1 MNTNHGTT
9 PKGVC
14 FLGAGAS
21 VWAGA
26 PTFSNFHSRAKEVY
40 NKLPDVSPEKE
51 IFQRVLKHWED
62 DYNNSNIEEYY
73 AAIEMLETLK
83 YNNIEI
89 KDSDRITA
97 DNIVN
102 VICTTIQKSVAN
114 PYKPPYYY
122 VHLDFILKDEIPDF
136 IFITTNW
143 DILLE
148 STRDYYLRDGWINY
162 GGILPYDIP
171 SGQTKPNGQYH
182 ILKLHGSLNWGFCEE
197 CGKIYYTDGKKC
209 DILTTSSEGLR
220 CKICQNRLEP
230 AIIPPT
236 LSKLAKAGANS
247 KYAPLLPV
255 WRSAFEHLK
264 SSEKI
269 YFIGYS
275 LPETDVETKTFISN
289 ALRENSNLKEVVII
303 SDQKYG
309 YSRVDFEER
318 YHSIISRVISN
329 PKVKFIDEGFEEFC
343 QNHPTIR
350 RMNSMHHR

>member
-1 MNTNHGTT
+1 MTPTMNNHATT

-26 PTFSNFHSRAKEVY
+26 PTFSNFRRRTEEVY
-40 NKLPDVSPEKE
+40 NKLPDISPEKE
-51 IFQRVLKHWED
+51 IFKRVLKHWED
-62 DYNNSNIEEYY
+62 DYNTSNIEEYY

-83 YNNIEI
+83 FNSI
-89 KDSDRITA
+89 KTDSDCITA
-97 DNIVN
+97 DNIVY
-102 VICTTIQKSVAN
+102 VICTTIQKSIAN
-114 PYKPPYYY
+114 YRKQNFYN
-122 VHLDFILKDEIPDF
+122 HLTVILEDEIPDF

-148 STRDYYLRDGWINY
+148 STMDFRDGWVNY
-162 GGILPYDIP
+162 GGIPAYDNP
-171 SGQTKPNGQYH
+171 SGQTEPNREYS
-182 ILKLHGSLNWGFCEE
+182 ILKLHGSLNWGFCKE
-197 CGKIYYTDGKKC
+197 CGKIYYTDKTKC
-209 DILTTSSEGLR
+209 DILTSYEGLR
-220 CKICQNRLEP
+220 CGKCQTKLEP

-236 LSKLAKAGANS
+236 SSKLAKAGANS
-247 KYAPLLPV
+247 KYAPLLPI

-264 SSEKI
+264 LCEKI

-275 LPETDVETKTFISN
+275 LPETDIETKIFISN
-289 ALRENSNLKEVVII
+289 ALKENSNLKEVVII

-318 YHSIISRVISN
+318 YHSIISRIISN

-343 QNHPTIR
+343 QKHPAIHR
-350 RMNSMHHR
+350 RSLSHL